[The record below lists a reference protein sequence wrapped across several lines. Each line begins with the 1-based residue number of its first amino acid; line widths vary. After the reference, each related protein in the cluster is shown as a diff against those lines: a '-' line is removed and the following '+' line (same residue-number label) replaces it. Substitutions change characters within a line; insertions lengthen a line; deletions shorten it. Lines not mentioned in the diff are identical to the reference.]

1 MRIDILHSNNVL
13 PSKMAVLKQYACQDI
28 IHDDAGSLDTTT
40 AFTERHIAIERLP
53 DELLLHILLQP
64 VIDLKTLCAMTRTT
78 PRLRFLVMGI
88 LRTYKL
94 PHISF
99 ATATEQEGRC
109 KATVQYVFDSLDE
122 RTLCARF
129 VPLKSAPKRYRHD
142 TTAAVPIL
150 RHMLLS
156 DDGLAFPSCVEQED
170 RRPKRQG
177 SWITVDSQDSGE
189 GVKSEKSSHAEESRP
204 VKRSSNRRVL
214 PIKST
219 GAHEIHSNQR
229 LPTVNGSSCPAWQMM
244 YYVSADGSAPPADAV
259 GTHASLLPQNK
270 RGASHGE
277 RYLTPLCLTIHLSL
291 MYQSA
296 KKKRSPPHSWSMQAM
311 RWVKSTFL

>member
-1 MRIDILHSNNVL
+1 MT
-13 PSKMAVLKQYACQDI
+13 VLKQYACQDVI
-28 IHDDAGSLDTTT
+28 NDDSGSLDTLTV
-40 AFTERHIAIERLP
+40 FTERSIAIERLP
-53 DELLLHILLQP
+53 DELLLDILLQP

-94 PHISF
+94 PHISL

-109 KATVQYVFDSLDE
+109 KVTVQYVFDSLDE
-122 RTLCARF
+122 RTLCVRF
-129 VPLKSAPKRYRHD
+129 LPLKSTPKRYRHD

-150 RHMLLS
+150 RHILLS
-156 DDGLAFPSCVEQED
+156 DDNLAFPAYVEQQD
-170 RRPKRQG
+170 RRPKRHE
-177 SWITVDSQDSGE
+177 SWITVDSQDSSD
-189 GVKSEKSSHAEESRP
+189 GVKAEKTDQAEERRP

-219 GAHEIHSNQR
+219 GTHEIHSNQR
-229 LPTVNGSSCPAWQMM
+229 LATANGSSCPAWQMM
-244 YYVSADGSAPPADAV
+244 YYVSADGSAPPADAID
-259 GTHASLLPQNK
+259 TRASLLPQN
-270 RGASHGE
+270 RRSAGHGE

-291 MYQSA
+291 MYQTA
-296 KKKRSPPHSWSMQAM
+296 KKKRSLPHSWSVQAM